1 MTAENVA
8 ALVGSV
14 DFATIITGIAAVAA
28 VLILPKVAM
37 RGARMVLS
45 MVR

>member
-1 MTAENVA
+1 MDAAAVA
-8 ALVGSV
+8 AMTGAV

-37 RGARMVLS
+37 KGARMVLG
-45 MVR
+45 MIR

>member
-1 MTAENVA
+1 MDAEAVA
-8 ALVGSV
+8 AMTGSV

-37 RGARMVLS
+37 KGARMVLS
-45 MVR
+45 MIR